1 MNALNVVAILWGI
14 AAVAFVA
21 VMVYRA
27 SLANHETDQL
37 FLNDLDAATIS
48 STHKENDEVV
58 RRLNSLA
65 PICKS
70 LGGVTALLTLAVAGM
85 WVSSIVP

>member
-1 MNALNVVAILWGI
+1 MNAFTVVATVWGI
-14 AAVAFVA
+14 ATVAFII

-37 FLNDLDAATIS
+37 FLNDVGTVS
-48 STHKENDEVV
+48 STHQENDEIV

-65 PICKS
+65 PVCKS
-70 LGGVTALLTLAVAGM
+70 LGGVTVLLTLAVAGM
-85 WVSSIVP
+85 WVSSILPK

>member
-1 MNALNVVAILWGI
+1 MNTFNVVAILWGI
-14 AAVAFVA
+14 VAVAFIA

-37 FLNDLDAATIS
+37 FLNDIGTTVS
-48 STHKENDEVV
+48 STHQENDAIV

-65 PICKS
+65 PVCKG
-70 LGGVTALLTLAVAGM
+70 LGGVTVLLTLAVAGM
-85 WVSSIVP
+85 WVSTILPK

>member
-1 MNALNVVAILWGI
+1 MNAFTVVATIWGI
-14 AAVAFVA
+14 VAVAFII

-37 FLNDLDAATIS
+37 FLNDVGTVS
-48 STHKENDEVV
+48 STHQENDEIV

-65 PICKS
+65 PVCKS
-70 LGGVTALLTLAVAGM
+70 LGGVTVLLTLAVAGM
-85 WVSSIVP
+85 WVSSILPK